1 MVSFRGSLP
10 AGTALMRRFLPGGL
24 WRHRDFRNLWA
35 AETISVFGSQFTGLA
50 LPLVAVIL
58 LDASPFAVSALVVI
72 EFLPFI
78 LLALPAG
85 VWVDR
90 MRRKPILVSADLAR
104 AALLGSLPLAYAFD
118 ALTLPHVYAVGF
130 LVGVCTV
137 FFDVAYQS
145 YLPSLVA
152 RDQLVEGN
160 SKLEI
165 SRSTAQLAGPGAAG
179 GIVSA
184 LSAPIAILLDAISFL
199 LSALFLFSIRKAETL
214 PERDETQARP
224 SMLADA
230 REGLGFVLRN
240 RYLRAISICTGTS
253 NFFWSMGG
261 AILVVYA
268 IRELEMSPA
277 ALGLAFSLGNAG
289 PLLAAFTTNK
299 ISGRLGVGPT
309 ILWTSILFS
318 AAMLPVPLATQANPV
333 PFLVVSAVVGGF
345 AAVAYNITQVSFRQ
359 AICPER
365 MQGRMNAV
373 IRFMV
378 WGTMPVGALLGGSLG
393 TWFGLRTA
401 LWVAAIG
408 ALFTFLPIL
417 LSPVPKLREMPEP
430 VEEPLPSEAEAAG
443 GLLPAGAGA
452 APPAAE

>member
-1 MVSFRGSLP
+1 MKVKR
-10 AGTALMRRFLPGGL
+10 PGGL
-24 WRHRDFRNLWA
+24 WLHRDFRNLWA

-58 LDASPFAVSALVVI
+58 LDASAFAVSALVVI

-78 LLALPAG
+78 LLAIPAG

-90 MRRKPILVSADLAR
+90 MRRKPILVVADLAR
-104 AALLGSLPLAYAFD
+104 AALLVSLPIAYLFD

-145 YLPSLVA
+145 YLPSLVEKSE
-152 RDQLVEGN
+152 LVEGN

-165 SRSTAQLAGPGAAG
+165 SRSVSQLTGPGAAG

-184 LSAPIAILLDAISFL
+184 LGAPVAILLDSISFFV
-199 LSALFLFSIRKAETL
+199 SAVFLFSIRRGEEL
-214 PERDETQARP
+214 PERAEGVARP

-230 REGLGFVLRN
+230 REGLGFVLKN

-253 NFFWSMGG
+253 NFFWSMAG
-261 AILVVYA
+261 ALLVVYA
-268 IRELEMSPA
+268 VRELEMSAA
-277 ALGLAFSLGNAG
+277 ALGLAFSLGNIG
-289 PLLAAFTTNK
+289 PLLAAFTTSR
-299 ISGRLGVGPT
+299 ISSRLGVGPT
-309 ILWTSILFS
+309 ILTMSMIFPL
-318 AAMLPVPLATQANPV
+318 ALLPLPLATSSNPV
-333 PFLVVSAVVGGF
+333 PYLVASGILGGF
-345 AAVAYNITQVSFRQ
+345 GAVAYNITQLSFRQ
-359 AICPER
+359 AICPPR

-378 WGTMPVGALLGGSLG
+378 WGTMPLGALLGGALG
-393 TWFGLRTA
+393 TWIGLRPAIT
-401 LWVAAIG
+401 VAAVG

-417 LSPVPKLREMPEP
+417 LSPVPRLREMPEP
-430 VEEPLPSEAEAAG
+430 VEEPLPSEADASG
-443 GLLPAGAGA
+443 GVVPPGPAPVPA
-452 APPAAE
+452 APAD

>member
-1 MVSFRGSLP
+1 
-10 AGTALMRRFLPGGL
+10 MRRLLPGGL
-24 WRHRDFRNLWA
+24 WRHRDFRKLWA

-58 LDASPFAVSALVVI
+58 LEASPFAVSALVVI

-78 LLALPAG
+78 LLAIPAG

-90 MRRKPILVSADLAR
+90 MKRKPILVVGDVSR
-104 AALLGSLPLAYAFD
+104 AVLLVTIPIAHAFD
-118 ALTLPHVYAVGF
+118 ALTLGHLYVVGF

-145 YLPSLVA
+145 YLPSLVD
-152 RDQLVEGN
+152 RNQLVEGN

-165 SRSTAQLAGPGAAG
+165 SRSTSQLAGPGAAG

-184 LSAPIAILLDAISFL
+184 LGAPVAILLDAISFF
-199 LSALFLFSIRKAETL
+199 LSALFLFAIRKPETL
-214 PERDETQARP
+214 PEQDVDVARP

-230 REGLGFVLRN
+230 REGLRFVIRN
-240 RYLRAISICTGTS
+240 PYLRAISACTATS

-261 AILVVYA
+261 ALLVVYA
-268 IRELEMSPA
+268 VRELDMSPA

-289 PLLAAFTTNK
+289 PLLAAFTTNR

-309 ILWTSILFS
+309 ILWSSVLFS
-318 AAMLPVPLATQANPV
+318 SALLLLPLASKDAPV
-333 PFLVVSAVVGGF
+333 PFLVAFGVLGGF
-345 AAVAYNITQVSFRQ
+345 AGVAYNITQVSFRQ

-373 IRFMV
+373 IRFLV
-378 WGTMPVGALLGGSLG
+378 WGTMPLGALLGGALG
-393 TWFGLRTA
+393 TWFGLRPA

-408 ALFTFLPIL
+408 ALFAFLPIL
-417 LSPVPKLREMPEP
+417 FSPVRTLREMPEP
-430 VEEPLPSEAEAAG
+430 GDEPLPSDAEPAG

-452 APPAAE
+452 PPAAG

>member
-1 MVSFRGSLP
+1 
-10 AGTALMRRFLPGGL
+10 MRRLARGGL
-24 WRHRDFRNLWA
+24 WRHRDFRRLWA
-35 AETISVFGSQFTGLA
+35 AETISVFGSQFSALA
-50 LPLVAVIL
+50 LPLVAVIV

-78 LLALPAG
+78 LFAIPAG

-90 MRRKPILVSADLAR
+90 MMRKPILVVGDLGR
-104 AALLGSLPLAYAFD
+104 AALLASIPLAYAFD
-118 ALTLPHVYAVGF
+118 ALTLGHLYVVGF

-145 YLPSLVA
+145 YLPSLVD

-165 SRSTAQLAGPGAAG
+165 SRSTSQLAGPGAAG

-184 LSAPIAILLDAISFL
+184 LSAPVAVLLDAISFVV
-199 LSALFLFSIRKAETL
+199 SALFLFAIRKPESL
-214 PERDETQARP
+214 PERNVDAARP

-240 RYLRAISICTGTS
+240 PHLRAISACTASS
-253 NFFWSMGG
+253 NLFWSMGG
-261 AILVVYA
+261 ALLVVYA
-268 IRELEMSPA
+268 VRELDMSPA

-289 PLLAAFTTNK
+289 PLLAAFTTNR

-309 ILWTSILFS
+309 ILWSAVLFS
-318 AAMLPVPLATQANPV
+318 ASMLPIPLASKELAV
-333 PFLVVSAVVGGF
+333 PFLVASAVLGGF
-345 AAVAYNITQVSFRQ
+345 GAVAYNITQISYRQ

-373 IRFMV
+373 IRFLV
-378 WGTMPVGALLGGSLG
+378 WGTMPLGALLGGALG

-401 LWVAAIG
+401 LWVAALG

-417 LSPVPKLREMPEP
+417 FSPVRTLREMPEP
-430 VEEPLPSEAEAAG
+430 VEEPLTSEVDAAG
-443 GLLPAGAGA
+443 GVVSPTQAA
-452 APPAAE
+452 APADAP

>member
-1 MVSFRGSLP
+1 MN
-10 AGTALMRRFLPGGL
+10 RFLPGGL

-35 AETISVFGSQFTGLA
+35 AETISVFGSQFTALA
-50 LPLVAVIL
+50 LPLAAVLL
-58 LDASPFAVSALVVI
+58 LDASAFAVSALVVI
-72 EFLPFI
+72 EFLPFV
-78 LLALPAG
+78 LFALPAG

-90 MRRKPILVSADLAR
+90 MRRKPILVTGDLVR

-118 ALTLPHVYAVGF
+118 ALTLGHLYVVAF

-145 YLPSLVA
+145 YLPSLVE

-160 SKLEI
+160 SKLEV
-165 SRSTAQLAGPGAAG
+165 SRSVAQLAGPGTAG
-179 GIVSA
+179 TIVSA
-184 LSAPIAILLDAISFL
+184 LSAPIAILLDAISYL
-199 LSALFLFSIRKAETL
+199 ASAVFLFGIRKGETL
-214 PERDETQARP
+214 PERAPEVERP

-240 RYLRAISICTGTS
+240 PYLRAISICTATS

-268 IRELEMSPA
+268 VRELDMSAA
-277 ALGLAFSLGNAG
+277 ALGLAFSLGNVG
-289 PLLAAFTTNK
+289 PLLAALTTNR

-309 ILWTSILFS
+309 ILASSVVFS
-318 AAMLPVPLATQANPV
+318 LAMLPVPLATSSNPV
-333 PFLVVSAVVGGF
+333 PFLVVSAAFGGF
-345 AAVAYNITQVSFRQ
+345 AAVVYNITQVSFRQ

-393 TWFGLRTA
+393 TWVGLRPA
-401 LWVAAIG
+401 LWVAALG
-408 ALFTFLPIL
+408 GLGTFLPIL
-417 LSPVPKLREMPEP
+417 LSPVSRLRTMPQQ
-430 VEEPLPSEAEAAG
+430 VDEPLPSEAELAG
-443 GLLPAGAGA
+443 GLATPTAAA
-452 APPAAE
+452 APAD

>member
-1 MVSFRGSLP
+1 
-10 AGTALMRRFLPGGL
+10 MRRLVPGGL
-24 WRHRDFRNLWA
+24 LRHGDFRKLWA

-50 LPLVAVIL
+50 LPLVAVLL
-58 LDASPFAVSALVVI
+58 LDASTFAVSALVVI

-78 LLALPAG
+78 LFAIPAG

-90 MRRKPILVSADLAR
+90 MRRKPILVVGDLAR
-104 AALLGSLPLAYAFD
+104 AAVLGSLPLAYVFD
-118 ALTLPHVYAVGF
+118 VLTLGHVYVVGF

-145 YLPSLVA
+145 YLPSLVD
-152 RDQLVEGN
+152 RSQLVEGN

-165 SRSTAQLAGPGAAG
+165 SRSTSQLAGPGSAG
-179 GIVSA
+179 VIVSA
-184 LSAPIAILLDAISFL
+184 LGAPVAILLDAISFFV
-199 LSALFLFSIRKAETL
+199 SALFLFSIRKTEAL
-214 PERDETQARP
+214 PERQEHAARP
-224 SMLADA
+224 RMLADA
-230 REGLGFVLRN
+230 REGFGFVLRN
-240 RYLRAISICTGTS
+240 RYLRAISICTASS

-268 IRELEMSPA
+268 VRELDMSA
-277 ALGLAFSLGNAG
+277 AAIGLAFSLGNAG

-299 ISGRLGVGPT
+299 ISGRLGIGPT
-309 ILWTSILFS
+309 ILWTSVLFS
-318 AAMLPVPLATQANPV
+318 AAMLPVPLATKSNPV

-378 WGTMPVGALLGGSLG
+378 WGTMPVGALLGGALG

-401 LWVAAIG
+401 LWVAALG
-408 ALFTFLPIL
+408 ALLTFLPIL
-417 LSPVPKLREMPEP
+417 LSPVPRLREVPEP
-430 VEEPLPSEAEAAG
+430 GDDPLPSEAEAAG
-443 GLLPAGAGA
+443 GLMA
-452 APPAAE
+452 APAAMPPTAD